1 MSLRA
6 RLIAALLV
14 LAAAGLVTLAAVTYA
29 EQRSFLFDGV
39 DKQARDAQR
48 AVSFELTGPGGIPGR
63 PPPLLPSTD
72 GRPPRPVDPGE
83 PDGGGSGPQG
93 LPRGTVGQIRNAS
106 GAVIESTAVRSYGDD
121 ALPAPT
127 LPAQIAT
134 GEPITVGSA
143 GDSGLRYRVVAE
155 PTHDR
160 AGYTTVV
167 AVPLREAD
175 AILDRLLRVEALVI
189 GCVLL
194 LLGGLAWWVVR
205 LGLRPLDRMG
215 ETAGAI
221 AGGDLSRRVSP
232 ATERTE
238 VGRLGLALNAML
250 GQIEKAFAERQA
262 SENRLRQF
270 LADASHELRTPLASI
285 RGYAE
290 LFRIGAARKPA
301 DTEKAMGRIEDESA
315 RMGALVENLLT
326 LARLD
331 QVPEFARKPVDLA
344 ALARDAV
351 DDARAIAP
359 DRDVSLRG
367 DDATVLGDA
376 SQLRQV
382 LGNLVRNALVHT
394 PASTPIELRVE
405 RAADGAH
412 GVLTVRD
419 HGHGLPTDDSD
430 LLFERFWRADP
441 GRERGRAGAGLGLSI
456 VAAIIEAHG
465 GRVTAANA
473 PGGGALFTI
482 TLPTAGAAGRAE
494 PRPGR
499 AAKAEAPA

>member
-1 MSLRA
+1 MSLRG
-6 RLIAALLV
+6 RLIAALVV
-14 LAAAGLVTLAAVTYA
+14 LAAGGLVTLAAITYA
-29 EQRSFLFDGV
+29 EQRSFLLDRV
-39 DKQARDAQR
+39 NQQARDAQR
-48 AVSFELTGPGGIPGR
+48 VVSFALAGGPVPIPGVSR
-63 PPPLLPSTD
+63 PPPLVGGLP
-72 GRPPRPVDPGE
+72 GRPHPPSE
-83 PDGGGSGPQG
+83 PDDGGGSGPQG
-93 LPRGTVGQIRNAS
+93 LPRGTVGQLRTSS
-106 GAVIESTAVRSYGDD
+106 GRVLESTAVRSYGDS
-121 ALPAPT
+121 ALPAPK
-127 LPAQIAT
+127 LPAKFPLDT
-134 GEPITVGSA
+134 PTTVGSK
-143 GDSGLRYRVVAE
+143 GSSGVRYLALAE

-160 AGYTTVV
+160 PGYTTVV
-167 AVPLREAD
+167 AVPLRETD
-175 AILDRLLRVEALVI
+175 ATLERLIRVEALVI
-189 GCVLL
+189 GGVLL

-215 ETAGAI
+215 ETADAI

-232 ATERTE
+232 ATKRTE

-331 QVPEFARKPVDLA
+331 QMPEVARKPVDLA
-344 ALARDAV
+344 ELARDSA

-359 DRDVSLRG
+359 DRDISLGG
-367 DDATVLGDA
+367 DGVTVLGDA

-394 PASTPIELRVE
+394 PAGTPIELTVNE
-405 RAADGAH
+405 AGDDA
-412 GVLTVRD
+412 VLVVRD

-430 LLFERFWRADP
+430 VLFERFWRADP
-441 GRERGRAGAGLGLSI
+441 GRGRGRAGAGLGLSI
-456 VAAIIEAHG
+456 VAAIVDAHG
-465 GRVTAANA
+465 GRVSAANA
-473 PGGGALFTI
+473 PGGGAVFTI
-482 TLPTAGAAGRAE
+482 TLPATGAETPE
-494 PRPGR
+494 PSP
-499 AAKAEAPA
+499 APAAAPA